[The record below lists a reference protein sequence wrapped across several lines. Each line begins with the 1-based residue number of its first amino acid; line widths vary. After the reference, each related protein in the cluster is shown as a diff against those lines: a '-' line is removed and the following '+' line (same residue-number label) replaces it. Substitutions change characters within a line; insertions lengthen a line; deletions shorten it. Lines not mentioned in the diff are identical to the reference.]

1 MLETHIIHVR
11 YIYLHLVDFY
21 GFHVGKYTIVPW
33 IRHGGGFVE
42 QEYTYEV
49 VQTFYAVSGGSW
61 SRRPAGIDTLWRL
74 QNVQVTLGP
83 WSLNELE
90 FYDPWCFFRRC
101 FWKESFGGG
110 GWLVVVVVV
119 GWLWLVGWRGST
131 WRI

>member
-1 MLETHIIHVR
+1 M
-11 YIYLHLVDFY
+11 D
-21 GFHVGKYTIVPW
+21 PSS
-33 IRHGGGFVE
+33 GGGFVE
-42 QEYTYEV
+42 KEYTYEV

-90 FYDPWCFFRRC
+90 FYDPWWCFRRC

-110 GWLVVVVVV
+110 GWLVEVGCGWLVVV
-119 GWLWLVGWRGST
+119 GWMEGVNLEDLVFRFRKDRQVWEVWSVFF
-131 WRI
+131 WSVLS